1 MDNELR
7 KVIFNLNSQNLSLGD
22 LNFNDSKGITK
33 ERRGYFHRWGDV
45 VQYDSQSEKSF
56 SKTVAIIEEDATGK
70 IFEVAP
76 HCIKF
81 EKWETK
87 IEY

>member
-1 MDNELR
+1 MENLR
-7 KVIFNLNSQNLSLGD
+7 KVLFNLNEQGLSLGD
-22 LNFNDSKGITK
+22 LDFNDSNGITE

-56 SKTVAIIEEDATGK
+56 SKTVAIVEEDTSGK

-81 EKWETK
+81 EKWEA
-87 IEY
+87 